1 MKYTIQEGNYEK
13 MGVWYS
19 NKKAIFTFHAEKE
32 DDCAVV
38 LTHKVTK
45 ERTEI
50 EVPHEYCFGSLRSV
64 AISGLQMKDY
74 YYAYLK
80 NGEELLDDYAPA
92 IAGREVWNDSS
103 RAADGYKVYGTVVE
117 EGFSWRGDRHPEI
130 PSRKMLMYK
139 LHIRGFSMD
148 RRMRAKGTFGA
159 VERQIPYLKRL
170 GITTVEMM
178 PVYEFEEMPIPE
190 EKPKLPDYITWEE
203 DAQDLIPKAI
213 MNTKPEKKLNYWG
226 YSEGN
231 YFAVKASYAQVPENA
246 AQEFKHLVRTLHE
259 NGMECVVEM
268 YFDGT
273 DHNLI
278 LDALHYWVKEFHVDG
293 FHLIGP
299 DIPSE
304 DIIKDVTLSRTKF
317 FYMDP
322 PPVASPQKKY
332 ERLFIYKEEYQYP
345 ARKVLNHIN
354 ANLAQ
359 FVEQQR
365 KQGKGFGYIN
375 FVASNNGFTLAD
387 CFMYNDKHNEANG
400 EENLDGDNWNF
411 SSNCGTE
418 GPSRRKKLLGIRRK
432 QWRNAMAMI
441 MLAQGVPLIW
451 SGDEF
456 GNSQEG
462 NNNAYCQDNPVGWV
476 NWKSPAAMRPY
487 EDFLTKMI
495 AFRKEH
501 PILAPEE
508 PFTFADHK
516 GSGFPDLSY
525 HGSHAWISDADYGS
539 MSVGML
545 YNGAYAPDSVKAGG
559 ASGTLNGVAA
569 GGIVETQSAG
579 SEAAEKAETE
589 NAEDSAAG
597 VEVVADKIEKEA
609 ASLTESAEAVA
620 KSEAEAS
627 VENTVESAEAA
638 EASDERPGKIAEA
651 VKATAGD
658 AEQSAVDTQDD
669 EMHEDLY
676 VAYNFYS
683 EETKLALPQLGRKR
697 TWYLVMNTD
706 LEEPWLAEPE
716 PLGKHQ
722 YLTAPAQ
729 SICILIGK

>member
-38 LTHKVTK
+38 LTHKETK
-45 ERTEI
+45 ERTVI
-50 EVPHEYCFGSLRSV
+50 EAPHEYCFGSLRSV
-64 AISGLQMKDY
+64 AISGVQMKEY
-74 YYAYLK
+74 YYAYLI
-80 NGEELLDDYAPA
+80 NGEEILDDYAPA

-103 RAADGYKVYGTVVE
+103 RAAVDYKVYGTVVE

-130 PSRKMLMYK
+130 PSRQMLMYK

-159 VERQIPYLKRL
+159 VERQIPYLKGL
-170 GITTVEMM
+170 GITTVELM
-178 PVYEFEEMPIPE
+178 PVYEFEEVPIPE
-190 EKPKLPDYITWEE
+190 EEPKLPDYITWEE
-203 DAQDLIPKAI
+203 DAQDLIPKTI

-226 YSEGN
+226 YSDGN

-246 AQEFKHLVRTLHE
+246 AQEFKHLVRSLHE

-268 YFDGT
+268 YFEGT

-278 LDALHYWVKEFHVDG
+278 LDALHYWVKEYHVDG

-299 DIPSE
+299 DIPSVE
-304 DIIKDVTLSRTKF
+304 IIKDVTLSRTKF

-322 PPVASPQKKY
+322 PPIASPQKKY
-332 ERLFIYKEEYQYP
+332 ERLFVYKEEYQYP

-365 KQGKGFGYIN
+365 KQGEGYGYIN

-400 EENLDGDNWNF
+400 EDNLDGDSWNF
-411 SSNCGTE
+411 SSNCGME
-418 GPSRRKKLLGIRRK
+418 GPSRRKKLMNIRRK

-441 MLAQGVPLIW
+441 LLAQGVPLIW

-456 GNSQEG
+456 GNSQNG

-476 NWKSPAAMRPY
+476 NWKSAAAMRPY

-545 YNGAYAPDSVKAGG
+545 YNGAYAPD
-559 ASGTLNGVAA
+559 
-569 GGIVETQSAG
+569 
-579 SEAAEKAETE
+579 AEKKAADGKALMAERT
-589 NAEDSAAG
+589 AED
-597 VEVVADKIEKEA
+597 
-609 ASLTESAEAVA
+609 TTA
-620 KSEAEAS
+620 K
-627 VENTVESAEAA
+627 
-638 EASDERPGKIAEA
+638 
-651 VKATAGD
+651 
-658 AEQSAVDTQDD
+658 AEQSAAEEAAEMTRQPVAAVDAAAEQD
-669 EMHEDLY
+669 EAHEDLY
-676 VAYNFYS
+676 IAYNFYS
-683 EETKLALPQLGRKR
+683 EETKLALPQLGRKKN
-697 TWYLVMNTD
+697 WYLLMNTD

-716 PLGKHQ
+716 ELGKHQ